1 MIELPPLPPQ
11 ADTHYYADGRVVA
24 SHTADQMRAY
34 GEACARAAIEAAAV
48 MLDAEHE
55 SRKHADNHAAFY
67 ARKVRALTDPSSPSS

>member
-1 MIELPPLPPQ
+1 MIELQPLPSPIL
-11 ADTHYYADGRVVA
+11 HCHVA
-24 SHTADQMRAY
+24 GYTPEHMRDY

-67 ARKVRALTDPSSPSS
+67 ARKVRALATA